1 MTRNV
6 FALLLIVLLSRPGWP
21 ASSDD
26 VDDALAKAE
35 SLYFEAQFAESIK
48 VLLKVD
54 ESLRAHPERRDDR
67 INVKLQLA
75 LAHIGLNDPLKAKS
89 FLNDLYAIDPDYAM
103 DAQQFPPKVMTLAS
117 QAKAEQEEIRCEVA
131 RIDARKRL
139 TEGNARASFDL
150 IALMK
155 NKCDGLAVLEPEL
168 ADLFYKLG
176 ADAYKRGVLPD
187 AMQDF
192 QAALKLVPKHDL
204 AVQYM
209 ELTQSK
215 LQLTADRLFLQW
227 QRNFDSKAFIQA
239 AADYR
244 LLVSLNDEANTQMIA
259 DARNEY
265 RAALT
270 KLVETWNQACMHND
284 GATMSKVKADI
295 SDILPDPSFGE
306 DIRERMTTC
315 TKNGC
320 LQMNSVLAMVRLKT
334 RVNPE
339 LSPALQGFMHGSQTT
354 VRVKARIDE
363 EGNVTVG
370 DADGSNSMVSAA
382 VRTAVEK
389 WKFTPVIDQS
399 GSRCVDTEIPIFLKF

>member
-26 VDDALAKAE
+26 VDDALAKTE

-131 RIDARKRL
+131 RTDARKRL
-139 TEGNARASFDL
+139 TEGNAKASFDL

-168 ADLFYKLG
+168 AD
-176 ADAYKRGVLPD
+176 
-187 AMQDF
+187 
-192 QAALKLVPKHDL
+192 H
-204 AVQYM
+204 
-209 ELTQSK
+209 
-215 LQLTADRLFLQW
+215 FL
-227 QRNFDSKAFIQA
+227 
-239 AADYR
+239 
-244 LLVSLNDEANTQMIA
+244 
-259 DARNEY
+259 
-265 RAALT
+265 
-270 KLVETWNQACMHND
+270 
-284 GATMSKVKADI
+284 
-295 SDILPDPSFGE
+295 
-306 DIRERMTTC
+306 
-315 TKNGC
+315 
-320 LQMNSVLAMVRLKT
+320 
-334 RVNPE
+334 
-339 LSPALQGFMHGSQTT
+339 
-354 VRVKARIDE
+354 
-363 EGNVTVG
+363 
-370 DADGSNSMVSAA
+370 
-382 VRTAVEK
+382 
-389 WKFTPVIDQS
+389 
-399 GSRCVDTEIPIFLKF
+399 

>member
-1 MTRNV
+1 MSPN
-6 FALLLIVLLSRPGWP
+6 W
-21 ASSDD
+21 
-26 VDDALAKAE
+26 
-35 SLYFEAQFAESIK
+35 
-48 VLLKVD
+48 
-54 ESLRAHPERRDDR
+54 R
-67 INVKLQLA
+67 I
-75 LAHIGLNDPLKAKS
+75 I
-89 FLNDLYAIDPDYAM
+89 
-103 DAQQFPPKVMTLAS
+103 
-117 QAKAEQEEIRCEVA
+117 
-131 RIDARKRL
+131 
-139 TEGNARASFDL
+139 
-150 IALMK
+150 
-155 NKCDGLAVLEPEL
+155 
-168 ADLFYKLG
+168 FYKLG

-270 KLVETWNQACMHND
+270 KLVEAWNQACMHSD

-295 SDILPDPSFGE
+295 SDMLPDPSFGE
-306 DIRERMTTC
+306 DIREHMTTC

-320 LQMNSVLAMVRLKT
+320 LQMNSVLAMARLKM

-363 EGNVTVG
+363 EGNVTVS
-370 DADGSNSMVSAA
+370 DADGANSMVSAA
-382 VRTAVEK
+382 VRVAVEK